1 MPKISV
7 IVNVF
12 KKLLK
17 KEVMKKG
24 SYLRKVIRFCGMKFT
39 YGKELDITSILN
51 AVVDITKVPQATG
64 KLRKLQQADVLLLK
78 IFHHICQ
85 KHKIPYALA
94 YGNLLG
100 AVRHKG
106 FIPWDDDMDVW
117 VLDED
122 YERTIRVV
130 QQELKNEGFEFY
142 GVDKTR
148 LGDIT
153 FRISHKD
160 IPGINLDIFYLF
172 PSKYGSADQNRLRK
186 HWNNVHKEY
195 MEGFKKIK
203 NNENKET
210 IYKLRS
216 ICDDKYKKEI
226 RYCSPE
232 KANSFL
238 TNTSVGFGQFDA
250 KSFWPF
256 GSIEFEGFNFSAP
269 NDSPKVLESCYGDY
283 MSFPSQFFWHN
294 DLFTNFDDGQME
306 QVINQLQVIK
316 NKLVK
321 RKK

>member
-1 MPKISV
+1 M
-7 IVNVF
+7 
-12 KKLLK
+12 KLLK
-17 KEVMKKG
+17 KEVIKKG
-24 SYLRKVIRFCGMKFT
+24 SYLRKVIRFLGVKFT

-51 AVVDITKVPQATG
+51 AVVDITKVPPATG

-78 IFHHICQ
+78 IFHLICQ
-85 KHKIPYALA
+85 RHKIPYALA

-122 YERTIRVV
+122 YERTIQAV
-130 QQELKNEGFEFY
+130 QQELKNENFEFY

-172 PSKYGSADQNRLRK
+172 PSKCGPTDQNRLRK
-186 HWNNVHKEY
+186 HWNNIHKEY
-195 MEGFKKIK
+195 LKSFKRIK
-203 NNENKET
+203 NNESKET
-210 IYKLRS
+210 IYNLRS
-216 ICDDKYKKEI
+216 IYDSEYKKEI
-226 RYCSPE
+226 EYCSLE

-269 NDSPKVLESCYGDY
+269 NDPLKVLENRYGDY
-283 MSFPSQFFWHN
+283 MSFPSDFFRHN
-294 DLFTNFDDGQME
+294 NLFTNFDDEQMNL
-306 QVINQLQVIK
+306 VINQLQVLE
-316 NKLVK
+316 NKLIQ